1 MKPELIALAVFLLA
15 ASQLT
20 LAADLP
26 QPRCGVRAASPAAAQ
41 RHEFAAN
48 AKGAVLGD
56 GFVASAAAQSVR
68 RGRRVD
74 ATVTDTTG
82 MEREVAMDFQVKV
95 PGSFTHVFLTD
106 GRGPQ
111 PLSATGSAAYRGT
124 CCLPAVT
131 FFGADAG
138 VTVAAPF
145 EVPAPSLT
153 FSWTHTPEA
162 AEVTVTVSNLRL
174 PAKGQARAGVLV
186 GRHEGCWRPGLG
198 WLVSLYPEYFDPPN
212 PKVWDDDGPMIY
224 DFVSSE
230 GRLRR
235 DLAQGLAWQELGW
248 YWPHLGLYVPEGQSW
263 QRQTAADGGLGEGGT
278 VTRQMLND
286 YITLASRL
294 GVAECLY
301 FQSTE
306 AWADYAEKQFPECR
320 VRNANGALAPT
331 WIKCVVMDP
340 SPDGRFGQHIVQQAR
355 DLTEV
360 FPGMAGVFWD
370 QNCYTGFDFA
380 HDDGISM
387 VNGRRVSMMEFP
399 QTRVQALA
407 GEMLHDRG
415 KVIFTNGGWTVGLA
429 RYCDGHMSEGTGPT
443 RQLQYICMRKHLTL
457 LAYDSSPQQAREKLL
472 LALETGAQPSVTLG
486 DDKCRAS
493 CEGYVPIFRQLRHKT
508 WVFAPRALTLPEA
521 TVGNIFR
528 NGEGNYLVTAVADE
542 TRAVS
547 PEQEEKPGSVRV
559 RVPDA
564 REVACVFGMF
574 PPRRG
579 WQAVAYRREPGGL
592 DFDLPRPHDGAGLL
606 LARRGRWVAGGTP
619 RLIAGRR
626 QPLNV
631 VVANL
636 TANPWEGQWRF
647 TIRRRQVERT
657 LRIGSFQ
664 VQEVPLGSV
673 SAGQGETMV
682 AIEAAGPSQDGI
694 ALATTIEIPVVS
706 AVGLRVP
713 AGVLQVRRGE
723 PVSYA
728 ISNHLAEAVTVA
740 VRTYWQGTAETPEPA
755 TETLTPGQVKTLAAP
770 TQTLRAGLWELHIE
784 THWPGGSQAQ
794 IVRADVVDAVLPR
807 SFTAQDVAGLTVRM
821 DVFNSLGDQW
831 ADKPV
836 RINGVVVGQLPIT
849 GCTLRWHDGLSLDV
863 PAETARQVFSAGL
876 QANGDLQ
883 LAVSVENRVGNC
895 FKVRNVQASLLGRA
909 GGKHLSTCARGVVCS
924 DVGWLYAEGKC
935 VRLGEAV
942 PVGTVALI
950 REE

>member
-1 MKPELIALAVFLLA
+1 MKPELIALAVLLLA
-15 ASQLT
+15 ASQFV

-26 QPRCGVRAASPAAAQ
+26 AVRCGVRAASPPAAP
-41 RHEFAAN
+41 RHEFGPT
-48 AKGAVLGD
+48 AKTSALAD
-56 GFVASAAAQSVR
+56 GFVASAGTRAVPG
-68 RGRRVD
+68 GRRVD
-74 ATVTDTTG
+74 ATVADATG
-82 MEREVAMDFQVKV
+82 TEREVVMDFQVKV
-95 PGSFTHVFLTD
+95 PGDFTHVFLAD

-111 PLSATGSAAYRGT
+111 PLSATGSATYRGA

-131 FFGADAG
+131 FFGADSG

-153 FSWTHTPEA
+153 FSWVHTPEA
-162 AEVTVTVSNLRL
+162 VDVTVTISNLRL
-174 PAKGQARAGVLV
+174 PAQGQARAGLLI

-230 GRLRR
+230 SRLRR

-248 YWPHLGLYVPEGQSW
+248 SWPHLGLYLPEGQSW
-263 QRQTAADGGLGEGGT
+263 QRQSSADGGLGEGGT

-286 YITLASRL
+286 YIALSNRL
-294 GVAECLY
+294 GVAQCLY

-306 AWADYAEKQFPECR
+306 SWADYAEKQFPECR
-320 VRNANGALAPT
+320 VRNANGDLAPT

-355 DLTEV
+355 GLTEA

-399 QTRVQALA
+399 QNRVQALA
-407 GEMLHDRG
+407 GKILHDRG

-457 LAYDSSPQQAREKLL
+457 LAYDSNPKQAREKLL

-486 DDKCRAS
+486 DDRCRAL

-508 WVFAPRALTLPEA
+508 WVFTPRALTLPEA

-542 TRAVS
+542 AHAA
-547 PEQEEKPGSVRV
+547 PLEQEEKPGVVRV

-564 REVACVFGMF
+564 REVAGVFGMF

-579 WQAVAYRREPGGL
+579 WQAVSYRREPDG
-592 DFDLPRPHDGAGLL
+592 FSIDLPRPHDGAGLL
-606 LARRGRWVAGGTP
+606 LARRGRWVAGGTS
-619 RLIAGRR
+619 RLIAGQR
-626 QPLNV
+626 QPLSV
-631 VVANL
+631 AVANL
-636 TANPWEGQWRF
+636 TSTPWAGPWVF
-647 TIRRRQVERT
+647 TIGQRHVERT
-657 LRIGSFQ
+657 LRLASFQ

-673 SAGQGETMV
+673 SPGQDETMV
-682 AIEAAGPSQDGI
+682 AIEVTGPAQGGDAS
-694 ALATTIEIPVVS
+694 ATTLEIPVVS

-713 AGVLQVRRGE
+713 ADVVQVRRGE
-723 PVSYA
+723 TVSYV
-728 ISNHLAEAVTVA
+728 ISNRLPEAATVTVRA
-740 VRTYWQGTAETPEPA
+740 HWQGTAEAPEAA
-755 TETLTPGQVKTLAAP
+755 TETLAPGQVKVLTAP
-770 TQTLRAGLWELHIE
+770 TQALPAGLWELHVE
-784 THWPGGSQAQ
+784 TQWPGGSQTQ
-794 IVRADVVDAVLPR
+794 TVRADVVDAVLPK
-807 SFTAQDVAGLTVRM
+807 SFGVSDVAGLTVRM
-821 DVFNSLGDQW
+821 DLFNSLGEQW

-836 RINGVVVGQLPIT
+836 KINGMVVGRLPLT
-849 GCTLRWHDGLSLDV
+849 GGTLRWHDGLTLDV

-895 FKVRNVQASLLGRA
+895 FKVRNVQASLLGRS
-909 GGKHLSTCARGVVCS
+909 GGKYLSTCARDVVCS
-924 DVGWLYAEGKC
+924 DGGWLYAEGKC

-942 PVGTVALI
+942 PAGTVTLI
-950 REE
+950 RQQ